1 MDGNTTEIPGLTPGL
16 GAAEIGARIETA
28 IQDGLLP
35 PGARLPTVR
44 RLAADLAIS
53 PTTVSSAYRTLRTRG
68 AIVTEGR
75 AGTRVAP
82 AAWNRSPLILEVP
95 EGLIDLADGNPDP
108 ELLPDLTPVLR
119 QLDVGKVLYGR
130 EPNLADLVD
139 RFRAG
144 FAADGIVSG
153 SVAIVGGARD
163 GIERVLSCHLRP
175 GDQVAVEDPAFVGI
189 LELMAAMRFR
199 VVPVAI
205 DDDGPLPE
213 SLERA
218 LATGVRAVIVTPRA
232 QNPTGAALTPGRA
245 AELRAVLD
253 THPEAVLV
261 EDDHAGPVA
270 GPAAYTLSGG
280 DRRRW
285 ATVRSLSKY
294 LSPDLRLAPMAGDPD
309 TITSVEDRQLVGP
322 GWVTTIAQHVVRHLL
337 DDPAVDQAV
346 LEAKRTYAARRT
358 ALLEALT
365 TRGIP
370 ASGKSGTNVWVPV
383 NEETAIITSLA
394 RAGWAVAPGEPCRI
408 AAPPGIRITTA
419 VLGIDMAPR
428 LADDIA
434 EVLTHRRRIVT
445 V

>member
-1 MDGNTTEIPGLTPGL
+1 MPGLVRGV
-16 GAAEIGARIETA
+16 GATEIGARIEAA
-28 IQDGLLP
+28 IQDGLLQ

-82 AAWNRSPLILEVP
+82 AAWNRSPLVPEVP
-95 EGLIDLADGNPDP
+95 GGLIDLADGNPDP

-163 GIERVLSCHLRP
+163 GIERVLACHLRP
-175 GDQVAVEDPAFVGI
+175 GDRVAVEDPAFVGI

-199 VVPVAI
+199 VVPVAV
-205 DDDGPLPE
+205 DDDGPQPE
-213 SLERA
+213 ALDRA
-218 LATGVRAVIVTPRA
+218 LGAGTRAVIVTPRA
-232 QNPTGAALTPGRA
+232 QNPTGAALTRERA

-253 THPEAVLV
+253 TRPEVVLV

-270 GPAAYTLSGG
+270 DAAAHTLSGG
-280 DRRRW
+280 NRRRW

-294 LSPDLRLAPMAGDPD
+294 LSPDLRLAPMTGDAD
-309 TITSVEDRQLVGP
+309 TISSVEDRQLVGP
-322 GWVTTIAQHVVRHLL
+322 GWVTTIVQHLVRHLL
-337 DDPAVDQAV
+337 DDPAIDDRV
-346 LEAKRTYAARRT
+346 LEAKRTYTVRRT
-358 ALLEALT
+358 ALLEALAE
-365 TRGIP
+365 RGIA

-383 NEETAIITSLA
+383 KEETGVVTSLA

-419 VLGIDMAPR
+419 ILGIDLTPR

-434 EVLTHRRRIVT
+434 EALTHRRRIVT